1 MPYQDR
7 HPTDGSDFEVLPVTP
22 RSADRPETTSNART
36 IQIIIVVGL
45 IAAVV
50 VAIFGNF

>member
-7 HPTDGSDFEVLPVTP
+7 HAADDADFEIIPARPANSSLPDT
-22 RSADRPETTSNART
+22 AGNGRT

-50 VAIFGNF
+50 VAVLGSF